1 MNMNLIIGK
10 IAIWI
15 GIVVQIFYSVV
26 IVSIT
31 TFILFIN
38 AKGASPEIAVLIA
51 LVIILILTLPPILT
65 AINLENKMEVKGTL
79 FIVYAIVAFCMFNY
93 LSSILWVACGIFL
106 FGLNIQK
113 MGQQVR
119 MRMKKLILKVQR
131 INLNLK
137 IKLLKNKVNI

>member
-15 GIVVQIFYSVV
+15 GIVVQICYSVV

-65 AINLENKMEVKGTL
+65 AINLENKMEVKGAL
-79 FIVYAIVAFCMFNY
+79 FIVYAIIALCLYNF
-93 LSSILWVACGIFL
+93 LSSILWLIGGIL
-106 FGLNIQK
+106 LIWNK
-113 MGQQVR
+113 YSKDESTDDDEN
-119 MRMKKLILKVQR
+119 KKVDIESTENQFESKD
-131 INLNLK
+131 K
-137 IKLLKNKVNI
+137 TTKE